1 MWVSDA
7 IAPTHV
13 LVRLEFSEENFFTC
27 LTFFPDST
35 GGCLCRSN
43 WTNIS
48 LGGLELFSNLICSM
62 FQLRNMS
69 LGVATRVPSLQY
81 VISGAPEY
89 SAADNSDDHLSAG
102 RRQQSDGEKK
112 WPLFHISFSRDVS
125 KRSFLS
131 HAVPKA
137 STTAK
142 WIQSTSP
149 TCGTF
154 VTLYRSHYS

>member
-1 MWVSDA
+1 MGVRRHCANGGSCQSGVYWRDLFDLSD
-7 IAPTHV
+7 
-13 LVRLEFSEENFFTC
+13 
-27 LTFFPDST
+27 FFPDSA
-35 GGCLCRSN
+35 GGCLCGSN
-43 WTNIS
+43 GTNIS

-112 WPLFHISFSRDVS
+112 WPLFHISFSRDIS
-125 KRSFLS
+125 KWYFLS
-131 HAVPKA
+131 HALPKA
-137 STTAK
+137 STTAE
-142 WIQSTSP
+142 WIQSTSS

-154 VTLYRSHYS
+154 VALYCSHYS